1 MLDPQTAKIAPEYVL
16 GHNDQFDKTSM
27 VEGVYLT
34 PPGGGKLSN
43 ISVSDGSE
51 VTDFTHTGLNVWGTR
66 ITIPMEDTVTI
77 SYTVTVSSAA
87 TSPLKVHAS
96 PTAQVAAGW

>member
-43 ISVSDGSE
+43 ISVSNGAE
-51 VTDFTHTGLNVWGTR
+51 VTDFTHTGLNVWGTQVQ
-66 ITIPMEDTVTI
+66 IPMEDTVTI

-87 TSPLKVHAS
+87 TSPLKVHTS